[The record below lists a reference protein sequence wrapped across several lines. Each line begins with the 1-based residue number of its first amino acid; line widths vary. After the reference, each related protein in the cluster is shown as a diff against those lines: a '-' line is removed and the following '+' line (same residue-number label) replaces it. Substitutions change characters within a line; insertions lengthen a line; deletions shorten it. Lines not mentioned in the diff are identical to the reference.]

1 MEGRA
6 DGWSEG
12 RINGGT
18 DEARDMGVREGGSDE
33 GRVRGMERGRAGEGG
48 RERGIQ
54 TDGRSKRA
62 RE

>member
-33 GRVRGMERGRAGEGG
+33 GRVRGMERGSREGG
-48 RERGIQ
+48 RRREGARD
-54 TDGRSKRA
+54 TDGRKEQAS
-62 RE
+62 